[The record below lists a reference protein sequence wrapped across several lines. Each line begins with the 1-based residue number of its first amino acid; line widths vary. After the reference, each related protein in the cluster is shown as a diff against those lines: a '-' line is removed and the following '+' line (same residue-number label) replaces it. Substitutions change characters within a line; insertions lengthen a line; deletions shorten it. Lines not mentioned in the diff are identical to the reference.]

1 MSFQNCKIVGVGVNS
16 EKYHAQKGERGTPEF
31 IMSPSSLKEF
41 AGCPS
46 RWRAGY
52 SSPPSEAKDWGN
64 LLDVLLLTP
73 ESFET
78 RFSVKPAT
86 YPADGKKGEQ
96 PTEKPWNGNS
106 TWCKDWIEAQGD
118 KRVISKT
125 DLANVQSAAK
135 RLKDDETIAAYLH
148 ASDKQV
154 HVIGEWLDEKTGL
167 IIPVQCLID
176 SVPRKDSEFQKSLGD
191 LKTTRNAGQR
201 VFGRWCYQAGYH
213 VQAAFD
219 LALYT
224 AATGEDRTD
233 WIFILSENYS
243 PFETGRRLLNQDFL
257 EIGKQTFQHAL
268 GRYARCLK
276 TGEWAGYDPAEEF
289 SLVIPEP
296 FMEFAAMEDAMEH
309 DQNEPT
315 PTPTDDHEGLIP

>member
-16 EKYHAQKGERGTPEF
+16 EKYHAQKGERGTKEF
-31 IMSPSSLKEF
+31 IMSHSSLKEF

-52 SSPPSEAKDWGN
+52 SSPDSDAKDFGN
-64 LLDVLLLTP
+64 LLDCILLTP
-73 ESFET
+73 EQFKP
-78 RFSVKPAT
+78 RFAVKPST
-86 YPADGKKGEQ
+86 YKDSKTGED
-96 PTEKPWNGNS
+96 KPWNGNS
-106 TWCKDWIEAQGD
+106 NVCKEWLADHAD
-118 KRVISKT
+118 KSVISNSELT
-125 DLANVQSAAK
+125 NAQSAVK
-135 RLKDDETIAAYLH
+135 RLMDDETIAAYLH

-213 VQAAFD
+213 VQAAFY

-243 PFETGRRLLNQDFL
+243 PFETGRRLLSQDFL
-257 EIGKQTFQHAL
+257 EIGKQTFQHSL

-276 TGEWAGYDPAEEF
+276 TGEWAGYDPSEEF
-289 SLVIPEP
+289 SLIIPEP

-315 PTPTDDHEGLIP
+315 PTPADDHEGLIP